1 MNTTSTALSSS
12 RRPRLSL
19 SARHRL
25 EFYIAI
31 SPWLI
36 GFLFFTGGPILAS
49 FYFSFTD
56 WNVLSPPRF
65 LGLKNYVDMFT
76 IDPIFWVSLYNTA
89 FYTIGHVPLVFLVA
103 LAAALLLNQKVRFIP
118 FFRTVYYLPTV
129 TAGVAVSILWLWIF
143 NPEFGLIN
151 YVLSWLG
158 IQGPGW
164 LFSKEWA
171 KPALILMSAWYFGEQ
186 MVILLAGLQGV
197 PEHLYEAAK
206 IDGANPVQEFRHITL
221 PMLSP
226 VIFFVVIVLVINSF
240 QVFTNVYV
248 MTRGG
253 PADATL
259 MYVLQMYFKA
269 FSDLKMGYTSAMA
282 WILFAIILALTLIQ
296 FRFANR
302 WVYYEGEARGGKR

>member
-1 MNTTSTALSSS
+1 M
-12 RRPRLSL
+12 SL
-19 SARHRL
+19 ATRERI

-36 GFLFFTGGPILAS
+36 GFLWYTGGPIIAS
-49 FYFSFTD
+49 IYFSFTD
-56 WNVLSPPRF
+56 WNVLTPPKWA
-65 LGLKNYVDMFT
+65 GLSNYVELFSV
-76 IDPIFWVSLYNTA
+76 DPIFWVSLYNTA
-89 FYTIGHVPLVFLVA
+89 FYTVGHVPLTLLFA
-103 LAAALLLNQKVRFIP
+103 LATAILVNQKVKFVTL
-118 FFRTVYYLPTV
+118 FRTIYYLPAV

-143 NPEFGLIN
+143 NPDFGLIN
-151 YVLSWLG
+151 YALSLVG

-171 KPALILMSAWYFGEQ
+171 KPALILMSAWGFGEA

-197 PEHLYEAAK
+197 PTHLYEAAK
-206 IDGANPVQEFRHITL
+206 IDGANVWDEFRHVTL

-226 VIFFVVIVLVINSF
+226 VIFFVIIVSIIGSF
-240 QVFTNVYV
+240 QVFTSVYV

-282 WILFAIILALTLIQ
+282 WILFTIILAFTLIQ
-296 FRFANR
+296 FRMASR
-302 WVYYEGEARGGKR
+302 WVYYEGDIRPGGGR

>member
-1 MNTTSTALSSS
+1 MSSAPPGQVS
-12 RRPRLSL
+12 RRVRLSHA
-19 SARHRL
+19 ARQRL
-25 EFYIAI
+25 EFYVSIA
-31 SPWLI
+31 PWLI
-36 GFLFFTGGPILAS
+36 GFLLFTGGPIVAS

-56 WNVLSPPRF
+56 WNVLKPPKWI
-65 LGLKNYVDMFT
+65 GIDNYIELVS
-76 IDPIFWVSLYNTA
+76 IDPLFWVSLYNTA
-89 FYTIGHVPLVFLVA
+89 FYTVGHVPLVFVVA

-151 YVLSWLG
+151 FGLSFLG

-197 PEHLYEAAK
+197 PDHLYEAAK
-206 IDGANPVQEFRHITL
+206 IDGANPAQEFRHITL

-226 VIFFVVIVLVINSF
+226 VVFFVLIVLIINSF

-282 WILFAIILALTLIQ
+282 WILFAIILILTMIQ

-302 WVYYEGEARGGKR
+302 WVYYEGDDRTGGR